1 MWFSSRLVFISDRVR
16 VMVIVG
22 VIRALMTLWKS
33 KKGVVSRVASSMES
47 ESEKSECFHFLAIPL
62 ITQSLTIYLKLHC
75 RSWKRKLKIK
85 PITSQK
91 VKVKKTE
98 TMAATGLVG
107 ILAAVHL
114 FQLLCFIMPVNRH
127 KMFRHGSL
135 LGTEPFKR
143 VLEKRL
149 HGKTS

>member
-33 KKGVVSRVASSMES
+33 KKGVVSRVTSSMES
-47 ESEKSECFHFLAIPL
+47 ESEESECFHFLAIPL

-91 VKVKKTE
+91 VKVKKQKRWRRH
-98 TMAATGLVG
+98 LVG

>member
-1 MWFSSRLVFISDRVR
+1 MKI
-16 VMVIVG
+16 
-22 VIRALMTLWKS
+22 
-33 KKGVVSRVASSMES
+33 KKGSCELSRKLDGIGIRKIRMFPFSCHSAYHSIAYNLLKTALSELEAEAEDYTNHITES
-47 ESEKSECFHFLAIPL
+47 KSE
-62 ITQSLTIYLKLHC
+62 
-75 RSWKRKLKIK
+75 
-85 PITSQK
+85 
-91 VKVKKTE
+91 KTE